1 MFPVGQQHII
11 DPRVDGGDLGAEVT
25 PAAFNL
31 GMHDPPHPEEHADPG
46 SARLRFYG
54 RPVLVTTI
62 SVSLLLT
69 TVRHEGAE
77 GRPRW
82 PPSCSHA
89 ARGMRVGPSEPP
101 GRGRLQTAVR
111 CFGQEPGW

>member
-69 TVRHEGAE
+69 TSVRVVVQESPLLSVTMIG
-77 GRPRW
+77 
-82 PPSCSHA
+82 
-89 ARGMRVGPSEPP
+89 VP
-101 GRGRLQTAVR
+101 GN
-111 CFGQEPGW
+111 